1 MVRGHKYGVPS
12 ARTCSGAQ
20 IITESRPFPG
30 VNLRDFE
37 CRSRQ
42 MPRPASSAVYAPKK
56 FWPQTR
62 IVRPLI
68 ALAAGEAK
76 NVTASAMSCGW
87 PPCVSEL
94 RRRPTS
100 RGPIGIAAVIAVSM
114 KPGDRQSVVSGKSV
128 SVRVDLV
135 GRRIIKKH
143 TRDLHISTKDVKR
156 IKN

>member
-42 MPRPASSAVYAPKK
+42 MPRPASSAAYAPKK
-56 FWPQTR
+56 FLPQTR
-62 IVRPLI
+62 IVRQLI

-76 NVTASAMSCGW
+76 TAPQTGKASG
-87 PPCVSEL
+87 
-94 RRRPTS
+94 R
-100 RGPIGIAAVIAVSM
+100 
-114 KPGDRQSVVSGKSV
+114 DRVCPYVEIRLGACQLK
-128 SVRVDLV
+128 
-135 GRRIIKKH
+135 KKH
-143 TRDLHISTKDVKR
+143 TKHN
-156 IKN
+156 IKQQ